1 MSTAV
6 LVPPPAKAPAP
17 LPSPTAPA
25 FLQRPAVHYL
35 ILGSFL
41 VFTLPLCLLAAGS
54 EGGLLAPGSLGWLYV
69 CALGTTHFVLTLTIY
84 LQSSNLSYFGGTWKR
99 RVLYFLVPVLIFAF
113 FDLYRA
119 LGIALLLPA
128 VDLAVRCGIRAL
140 DFQHF
145 NRQSF
150 GVMQLFKGPSRAF
163 PRWLRRV
170 ESYYFFGLTVLL
182 FLSFLTGGV
191 FDGDNLWTRLA
202 LVAVGSCLAVLLV
215 GYVQVWR
222 QAADRKALLAPLA
235 YFLLQS
241 LSAALAVANTALYLF
256 CLAMH
261 YVEYHVL
268 MYPRCF
274 HTPLDPRRR
283 ADRVFGRLRRNKAVF
298 YATLLGLAGLVTWL
312 TWMGMG
318 ALIEREDGSPNASY
332 LVLVSLFDG
341 LFVFHYFIE
350 SLIWK
355 FSDPHYRQ
363 TLGPLY
369 FGGVKGAATTR

>member
-1 MSTAV
+1 MSTAA
-6 LVPPPAKAPAP
+6 LA
-17 LPSPTAPA
+17 PSPAQFTPRSPA
-25 FLQRPAVHYL
+25 AEVPFLQRRAVHYL

-41 VFTLPLCLLAAGS
+41 VLTLPLCILAASG
-54 EGGLLAPGSLGWLYV
+54 EDLLRPWSLGWLYV

-84 LQSSNLSYFGGTWKR
+84 LQSSNLSYFSSTWGRKA
-99 RVLYFLVPVLIFAF
+99 LYFMVPVLIFLL

-119 LGIALLLPA
+119 TQVALLVPV
-128 VDLAVRCGIRAL
+128 VDLGLRGLIRAL

-150 GVMQLFKGPSRAF
+150 GVLQLFKGPTKAF

-170 ESYYFFGLTVLL
+170 ENSYFFGLTGLL

-191 FDGDNLWTRLA
+191 FDGNNLWTRLT
-202 LVAVGSCLAVLLV
+202 LLFVGACLIVLLV

-222 QAADRKALLAPLA
+222 QAPDRTALLSPLA

-241 LSAALAVANTALYLF
+241 IAAGLAVINTAFYLF

-274 HTPLDPRRR
+274 HSQLDPRRR
-283 ADRVFGRLRRNKAVF
+283 ADRLFGRLRQSRVVF
-298 YATLLGLAGLVTWL
+298 YGVLLALAGLVTWC
-312 TWMGMG
+312 TWLGMG
-318 ALIEREDGSPNASY
+318 ALVQREEGSAQASY
-332 LVLVSLFDG
+332 LVLISLFDG
-341 LFVFHYFIE
+341 LFVFHYFVE

-355 FSDPHYRQ
+355 FSDPYYRQ

-369 FGGVKGAATTR
+369 FGSHK